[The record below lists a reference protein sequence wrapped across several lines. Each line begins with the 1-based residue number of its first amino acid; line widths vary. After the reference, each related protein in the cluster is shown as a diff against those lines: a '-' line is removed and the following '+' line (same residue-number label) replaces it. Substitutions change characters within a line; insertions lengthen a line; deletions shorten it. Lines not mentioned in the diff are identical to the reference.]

1 MADRAPTHLLDGYK
15 VLDFTHF
22 IAGPTATRLM
32 AGMGAEVVKVEL
44 APKGDQARGIEF
56 IRDKRSAYFIQQNRG
71 KQSICLDMRKPAAVD
86 LIKKL
91 IPRFDVM
98 VENFAPGIIASMGL
112 DYQTVSALN
121 PRIIMCSIS
130 ALGQTGPLARD
141 PGFDFIGQAYAGV
154 TSLIGEEEGPPY
166 MPMVAIGDVSTG
178 VHAMGAIA
186 CALLYREKTGEGQ
199 YIDISLLDS
208 YFHCQTVGVELYS
221 ASGGR
226 HELKR
231 SGLHHPFFAPAGI
244 FKGRKWHIIIL
255 AASNEHWARVCEAME
270 RTELVSD
277 PRYADTAGRGKHRG
291 EIIKLIEDW
300 LASMPD
306 DQESID
312 ALRARRVPV
321 APILSV
327 AEAMNHPHLLERGTV
342 RTINDRILGDFQIP
356 GFPLRFSRF
365 PDELEFDAPYLG
377 EHNATVLSR
386 YLGYSHDDVD
396 RLIRDGV
403 LHQADH

>member
-1 MADRAPTHLLDGYK
+1 MADGGPRHLLDGYK

-44 APKGDQARGIEF
+44 APKGDQARQIQF
-56 IRDKRSAYFIQQNRG
+56 IRDQRSAYFIQQNRG
-71 KQSICLDMRKPAAVD
+71 KQSFCLDMKKPAALE

-91 IPRFDVM
+91 IPKFDVM
-98 VENFAPGIIASMGL
+98 VENFAPGIIGSMGL
-112 DYQTVSALN
+112 DYQTVSAIN

-130 ALGQTGPLARD
+130 ALGQTGPLAHD

-186 CALLYREKTGEGQ
+186 CALLYRDKTGEGQ

-221 ASGGR
+221 ASAGK
-226 HELKR
+226 HEIKR
-231 SGLHHPFFAPAGI
+231 SGLHHPFFAPAGT
-244 FKGRKWHIIIL
+244 FKGHRWHIIIL
-255 AASNEHWARVCEAME
+255 AWLDQHWAGVCEAIG
-270 RTELVSD
+270 RPELASD
-277 PRYADTAGRGKHRG
+277 PRYANAASRGKHRA

-312 ALRARRVPV
+312 ALRAHRVPV

-327 AEAMNHPHLLERGTV
+327 AEAMNHPHLIERGTV

-356 GFPLRFSRF
+356 GFPLRFSKF
-365 PDELEFDAPYLG
+365 PDELELEAPFLG
-377 EHNATVLSR
+377 EHNEAVLTK
-386 YLGYSHDDVD
+386 YLGYSPEDAK
-396 RLIRDGV
+396 RLTQRGV
-403 LHQADH
+403 LHNASY

>member
-1 MADRAPTHLLDGYK
+1 MANKPQHLLDGYR

-22 IAGPTATRLM
+22 VAGPTTTRLM
-32 AGMGAEVVKVEL
+32 AGMGAEIIKVEI
-44 APKGDQARGIEF
+44 APHGDRS
-56 IRDKRSAYFIQQNRG
+56 RDFDYVRDQRSAFFIQQNRG
-71 KQSICLDMRKPAAVD
+71 KKSLCVD
-86 LIKKL
+86 LRRREGVELIKQLVPKV
-91 IPRFDVM
+91 DVV
-98 VENFAPGIIASMGL
+98 VENFAPGVISDIGL
-112 DYQTVSALN
+112 DYEVLKAIN
-121 PRIIMCSIS
+121 PKIIMCSIS
-130 ALGQTGPLARD
+130 ALGQTGPLAND
-141 PGFDFIGQAYAGV
+141 AGFDFIGQAYAGI
-154 TSLIGEEEGPPY
+154 TSLIGEEDGPPY

-221 ASGGR
+221 ASGGK

-231 SGLHHPFFAPAGI
+231 SGLHHPFFAPAGT
-244 FKGRKWHIIIL
+244 FKGHHWHIIIL
-255 AASNEHWARVCEAME
+255 AWLEQHWAGVCEAIG
-270 RTELVSD
+270 RPELASD
-277 PRYADTAGRGKHRG
+277 PRYANAASRGKHRA

-327 AEAMNHPHLLERGTV
+327 SEAMNHPHLIERGTV
-342 RTINDRILGDFQIP
+342 RTITDRILGEFQIP
-356 GFPLRFSRF
+356 GFPLRFSKF
-365 PDELEFDAPYLG
+365 PDELEFDAPLLG
-377 EHNATVLSR
+377 EHNEAVLTK
-386 YLGYSHDDVD
+386 YLGYSHDDVI
-396 RLIRDGV
+396 RLTTDGV
-403 LHQADH
+403 LHSANH